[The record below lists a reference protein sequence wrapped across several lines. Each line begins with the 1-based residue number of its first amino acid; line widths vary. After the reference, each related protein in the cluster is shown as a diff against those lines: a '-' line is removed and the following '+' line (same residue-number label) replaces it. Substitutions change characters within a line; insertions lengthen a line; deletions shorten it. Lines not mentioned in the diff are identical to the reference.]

1 MAMRSIPSD
10 ASSAL
15 AFTLVELLVSSAIM
29 TVFVGIILYLAT
41 ALLNSWNRAT
51 GILST
56 NYEARISL
64 DYLAQDLSGAILRH
78 DGDPWLISEDAENIE
93 GIRNTVWLRFFT
105 AAPDRD
111 RAEPGEVTA
120 VSYRLLYLNPLNP
133 SKATG
138 KTAALYRTV
147 INGRRT
153 FEEFLGQLAV
163 RAEEDFLPLQ
173 QGALSSSFLG
183 GNIVSFRVVFTIL
196 EPDEVGNLGPV
207 RLGGLARVEFPFARA
222 AKPASADVS
231 LTVLTDEGAR
241 LYEAR
246 NSGLD
251 VGLTMEEIV
260 DRHGR
265 VFTRRVPLLAEAM

>member
-1 MAMRSIPSD
+1 MAMRSRPSD
-10 ASSAL
+10 ASWAL

-64 DYLAQDLSGAILRH
+64 DYLAQDLAGAILRH

-111 RAEPGEVTA
+111 RREPGEVTA

-163 RAEEDFLPLQ
+163 RAEEDFLPIQ

-183 GNIVSFRVVFTIL
+183 GNIVSFRSIR
-196 EPDEVGNLGPV
+196 G
-207 RLGGLARVEFPFARA
+207 RHRCH
-222 AKPASADVS
+222 S
-231 LTVLTDEGAR
+231 LTACYLVTTLPS
-241 LYEAR
+241 
-246 NSGLD
+246 SGI
-251 VGLTMEEIV
+251 GQFTAPGIAASV
-260 DRHGR
+260 DPGTPGQGFEH
-265 VFTRRVPLLAEAM
+265 EKI